1 MGKAKSMK
9 KIVVLLATILFFI
22 TIQSTALAVDC
33 DWCWE
38 MRDGLEVMGY
48 SRSEIKEW
56 SHGNGCDE
64 CFSWAKSGSSGSSS
78 SDSGDCCGATAL
90 ILLSLCGVFIV
101 YYGKKHEMKK

>member
-1 MGKAKSMK
+1 MK
-9 KIVVLLATILFFI
+9 KVAILFATILFFI
-22 TIQSTALAVDC
+22 TIQSIAVAVDC

-64 CFSWAKSGSSGSSS
+64 CFGWADSGSSGSSS
-78 SDSGDCCGATAL
+78 SDGGDCCGSTAVIIL
-90 ILLSLCGVFIV
+90 ICCSVFIV
-101 YYGKKHEMKK
+101 YYGKKREMKK

>member
-1 MGKAKSMK
+1 MK
-9 KIVVLLATILFFI
+9 KLTIFLILILILTIV
-22 TIQSTALAVDC
+22 QSTAVAVDC

-64 CFSWAKSGSSGSSS
+64 CFGWASSGSDSSSS
-78 SDSGDCCGATAL
+78 SDGGGDCCGATAM
-90 ILLSLCGVFIV
+90 IIFSLCGVFIV
-101 YYGKKHEMKK
+101 YYGKKREMKK